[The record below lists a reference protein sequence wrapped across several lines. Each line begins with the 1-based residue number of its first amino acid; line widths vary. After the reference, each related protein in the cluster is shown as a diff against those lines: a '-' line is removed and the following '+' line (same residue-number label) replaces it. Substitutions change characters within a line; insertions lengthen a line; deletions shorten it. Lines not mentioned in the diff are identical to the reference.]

1 MVHFLAVS
9 KLIKELDELQ
19 EELDNLEYQLELAK
33 EAVDEAAESELTED
47 DSDEST
53 LEQAHMDLDAAND
66 DIEIWHGDNPRYEE
80 LRQLKSDLG
89 DNWGSSTTLIPES
102 DFKEYAMDTAEG
114 LYSFD
119 TNSWPFTCI
128 DWKDAA
134 EELGTDYQRVEFDGE
149 EYLYSDY

>member
-66 DIEIWHGDNPRYEE
+66 DIEIWQGDNPRYEE
-80 LRQLKSDLG
+80 LKQLKSDLG
-89 DNWGSSTTLIPES
+89 DNWDNSTTLIPEQ
-102 DFKEYAMDTAEG
+102 DLKEYAMNYASEIQ
-114 LYSFD
+114 SFD
-119 TNSWPFTCI
+119 DNSWPFTCI
-128 DWKDAA
+128 DWAQAA
-134 EELGTDYQRVEFDGE
+134 DDLAIDYQRVEFDGE
-149 EYLYSDY
+149 DYLYSDY